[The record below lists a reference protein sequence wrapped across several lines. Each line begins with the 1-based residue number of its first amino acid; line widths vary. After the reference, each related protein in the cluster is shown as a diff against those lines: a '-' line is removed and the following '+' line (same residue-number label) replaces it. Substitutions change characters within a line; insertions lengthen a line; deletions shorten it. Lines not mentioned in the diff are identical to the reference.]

1 MREQRRVLHGNRGVD
16 ARDNVHEVAPQ
27 RRLAAGIG
35 DHHRIEEPRCIGEA
49 LHFTGARRRA
59 CLPVVAEA
67 TARVAPQRYL
77 EVNQHRLPNRCE
89 PRVLAEKYRNVPG
102 TKFAREHF
110 GEFIEESEIAENY
123 FAAEAQRRREGPK
136 RGTAKAL
143 LAEASRAVRKKIPG
157 VLCASEPLRQS
168 SSLLS
173 LTLLERYTNA
183 MLLSCSKSDLVS
195 CISVAGHTQPG
206 IVSEHALEPLAH
218 LRRAVGDDH
227 LSRMQR
233 VADPN
238 AAAVMERHP

>member
-16 ARDNVHEVAPQ
+16 ARDNVLEVAPQ

-123 FAAEAQRRREGPK
+123 FAAEAQRRREL
-136 RGTAKAL
+136 RDFLEQHAD
-143 LAEASRAVRKKIPG
+143 ASARSAFAVPLFW
-157 VLCASEPLRQS
+157 VLLCASEPLRQS

-206 IVSEHALEPLAH
+206 IVREHALEPLAH
-218 LRRAVGDDH
+218 LRGAIGDDH
-227 LSRMQR
+227 LPRMQR

-238 AAAVMERHP
+238 AATVMERHP